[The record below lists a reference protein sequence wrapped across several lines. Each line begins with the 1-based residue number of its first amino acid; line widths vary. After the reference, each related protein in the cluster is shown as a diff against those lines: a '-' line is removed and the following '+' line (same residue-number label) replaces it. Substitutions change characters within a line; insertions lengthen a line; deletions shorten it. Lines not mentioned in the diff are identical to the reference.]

1 MRPALLHRKL
11 SSSIQLNLVK
21 VSKEQNQKPEEGV
34 LPFFR
39 AVGHGEAPAQPGV

>member
-1 MRPALLHRKL
+1 MRPALLHPKL

-34 LPFFR
+34 LPFWSFSCL
-39 AVGHGEAPAQPGV
+39 PATELGQ